1 MRVPKRP
8 SIMQGIKARIKFI
21 YAITVVALALTGYNV
36 ALSQIG
42 SFDQAGVIED
52 PSMESISSVDN
63 APDGVDIRF
72 QVTQIDTIREFAVVE
87 YGIETYGAYGYIS
100 NESSYIEQTF
110 ALQYSASGQGR
121 QPSSDLSSWIHLP
134 SKEWIG
140 GFEAPINLYP
150 CSSIGVDST
159 TNSSASYP
167 TDRYCF
173 NVLVNTYDEKV
184 DDAGVRTTLDVAPIT
199 WLYHYGNGLDGYQI
213 SLKRIPYY
221 EVTGE
226 TCDAAEPPCTIQ
238 EDADYGYSRVIG
250 MIERTGVVQIFT
262 WVVIGMI
269 ILAAVC
275 AITLT
280 LAVMSGARPPA
291 LEGLAFLAALL
302 FAVQP
307 LRSALPDAPPV
318 GMDLDVRIFYPC
330 ILAILVSL
338 AVQVGLWVRREDY
351 RA

>member
-1 MRVPKRP
+1 
-8 SIMQGIKARIKFI
+8 MQGIKARIKFI
-21 YAITVVALALTGYNV
+21 YAITIVALALTGYNV
-36 ALSQIG
+36 ALSQLG

-52 PSMESISSVDN
+52 PSMEYISSVKEATDS
-63 APDGVDIRF
+63 VDVRF
-72 QVTQIDTIREFAVVE
+72 QITAVDSIREFAIIE
-87 YGIETYGAYGYIS
+87 YGVEPYGTYGWFK
-100 NESSYIEQTF
+100 NESAFVEQPF
-110 ALQYSASGQGR
+110 AVQYSSSGHDR
-121 QPSSDLSSWIHLP
+121 HPSADLLSWIHLP
-134 SKEWIG
+134 TEEWIG

-150 CSSIGVDST
+150 CSSIGIESSQ
-159 TNSSASYP
+159 NSSAAYP
-167 TDRYCF
+167 SDRYCF
-173 NVLVNTYDEKV
+173 DVLVNTYDETV
-184 DDAGVRTTLDVAPIT
+184 DEAGVRSTSDTAPIT
-199 WLYHYGNGLDGYQI
+199 WLYHYGSGLDGYQI
-213 SLKRIPYY
+213 TLNRVPFN
-221 EVTGE
+221 EVVGE
-226 TCDAAEPPCTIQ
+226 TCDTVQYTCTIQ
-238 EDADYGYSRVIG
+238 EDSDNGYARVTG
-250 MIERTGVVQIFT
+250 MIERTDVVQIFT

-269 ILAAVC
+269 ILAAIC

>member
-1 MRVPKRP
+1 MRATKRP
-8 SIMQGIKARIKFI
+8 SLLQGIKARIKFI
-21 YAITVVALALTGYNV
+21 YAITIVAVALTGYNV
-36 ALSQIG
+36 ALGQLG
-42 SFDQAGVIED
+42 SFDQTGIIED
-52 PSMESISSVDN
+52 PSMEYISSVKN
-63 APDGVDIRF
+63 APDGVDVNF
-72 QVTQIDTIREFAVVE
+72 QITQIDTIREFVVVE
-87 YGIETYGAYGYIS
+87 YGVDPYGVYGYRS
-100 NESSYIEQTF
+100 NESSYIEQPF
-110 ALQYSASGQGR
+110 AVQYSASGQGR

-134 SKEWIG
+134 SKEWVG
-140 GFEAPINLYP
+140 GFEAPINLHP
-150 CSSIGVDST
+150 CSSIGVYST
-159 TNSSASYP
+159 TSSSASYP

-173 NVLVNTYDEKV
+173 DVLVNTYDEKV

-199 WLYHYGNGLDGYQI
+199 WLYHSGNGLDGYQI

-226 TCDAAEPPCTIQ
+226 TCDTTKPPCTIQ
-238 EDADYGYSRVIG
+238 EDADYGYSRVSG

-269 ILAAVC
+269 ILAAIC

-307 LRSALPDAPPV
+307 LRNALPDAPPV

-330 ILAILVSL
+330 IIAILVSL
-338 AVQVGLWVRREDY
+338 AIHVGLWVRRPDY

>member
-1 MRVPKRP
+1 MRATKRP
-8 SIMQGIKARIKFI
+8 SIIQGLKARIKFI
-21 YAITVVALALTGYNV
+21 YAITIVTLALTGYNV
-36 ALSQIG
+36 ALSHLG
-42 SFDQAGVIED
+42 SFDEAGVVED
-52 PSMESISSVDN
+52 SSMEYISSVKN
-63 APDGVDIRF
+63 AADSVDIRF
-72 QVTQIDTIREFAVVE
+72 QITQIDTIREFAVIE
-87 YGIETYGAYGYIS
+87 YGIDPYGVYGYSS
-100 NESSYIEQTF
+100 NESAYIDQPF
-110 ALQYSASGQGR
+110 AVQYSASGQGR
-121 QPSSDLSSWIHLP
+121 QPSSDLSSWIQLP
-134 SKEWIG
+134 SNEWIG

-150 CSSIGVDST
+150 CSSIGVDSPQ
-159 TNSSASYP
+159 NSSASYP

-173 NVLVNTYDEKV
+173 DVLVNTYDVKV
-184 DDAGVRTTLDVAPIT
+184 DAAGVRSTLDTAPVT
-199 WLYHYGNGLDGYQI
+199 WLYHYGSGLDGYQI
-213 SLKRIPYY
+213 TLKRIPFN
-221 EVTGE
+221 EVPGE
-226 TCDAAEPPCTIQ
+226 TCDTAKLTCTIQ
-238 EDADYGYSRVIG
+238 EDSDNGYSRVVG
-250 MIERTGVVQIFT
+250 MIERTSVVQIFT

-269 ILAAVC
+269 ILAAIC

-338 AVQVGLWVRREDY
+338 AVQVGLWVRRPDY